1 MSDGANVKS
10 FLVTCWPHLK
20 INYWV
25 IPKCGSTSV
34 LAALLHS
41 RGDQNV
47 DSLSDVE
54 VHDKRVQYI
63 THDQAQQNGYQ
74 NITLVRDP
82 YQRAISLYKDFG
94 LRRNHKRMIKSK
106 SIDRNQSN
114 NIDYFFQYQI
124 APSNDL
130 LDDLH
135 VRSQCSYITDDQNI
149 FRVDKIYRME
159 MIDQMWRNLD
169 LYPVQRNQT
178 PEQIQL
184 NSQQK
189 LIIYTRYRRDFELL
203 GYTQ

>member
-1 MSDGANVKS
+1 M
-10 FLVTCWPHLK
+10 
-20 INYWV
+20 
-25 IPKCGSTSV
+25 
-34 LAALLHS
+34 
-41 RGDQNV
+41 

-130 LDDLH
+130 LDDPH